1 MRLQT
6 GLGRET
12 MEGGSVE
19 QITQNKAKSGHFVDI
34 KTGVDS
40 MTWLM
45 AAQDG
50 VVQSG
55 KFYDQRKVI
64 PF

>member
-1 MRLQT
+1 MQ
-6 GLGRET
+6 GAG
-12 MEGGSVE
+12 VE
-19 QITQNKAKSGHFVDI
+19 QITENKMKTGHFVDV
-34 KTGVDS
+34 KTGVDT

-50 VVQSG
+50 VVKSG
-55 KFYDQRKVI
+55 KFYDRRKVI

>member
-1 MRLQT
+1 MP
-6 GLGRET
+6 
-12 MEGGSVE
+12 GGSVE
-19 QITQNKAKSGHFVDI
+19 EITQNKLKTGHFVDV
-34 KTGVDS
+34 KTGVDT

-64 PF
+64 AF